1 MKQILHQAKLVRALA
16 VLLCLLALTP
26 RLSVAQLAT
35 SRPLI
40 DPADTAI
47 LLLDH
52 QAGLF
57 QTVKDIDVDVLRTNT
72 IILAKLAKIAKVP
85 LITTASE
92 PNGPNGPLMPE
103 IKQVA
108 PEAIYVPR
116 KGEVSAWDN
125 ADFLKT
131 IKDTGKKTLI
141 IGGVWTSVCVA
152 MPAIQAKAE
161 GYNVYAVIDA
171 SGDPSPMASAV
182 TIARMA
188 QAGVV
193 PISTNGVFCEF
204 QRTWAR
210 PDAAQYG
217 ELYSQYAP
225 NYKAVVESYDKAQE
239 VARQPKK

>member
-1 MKQILHQAKLVRALA
+1 MKSLHHISFLKPIAS
-16 VLLCLLALTP
+16 LLCVAALLPATLLAEKPTA
-26 RLSVAQLAT
+26 S
-35 SRPLI
+35 PLMN
-40 DPADTAI
+40 PADCAI

-52 QAGLF
+52 QSGLF
-57 QTVKDIDVDVLRTNT
+57 QTVKDISIPELRTNAT
-72 IILAKLAKIAKVP
+72 ILAKLAVLAKVP

-103 IKQVA
+103 LKQVA

-131 IKDTGKKTLI
+131 IKGTGKKTLI
-141 IGGVWTSVCVA
+141 IAGVWTSVCVA

-182 TIARMA
+182 TVARLA

-217 ELYSQYAP
+217 ELYSLYAP
-225 NYKAVVESYDKAQE
+225 NYRAVDESYQKAQE
-239 VARQPKK
+239 ATRQTKK

>member
-1 MKQILHQAKLVRALA
+1 MKALHHIRFVRAIA
-16 VLLCLLALTP
+16 CLLCVLALTP
-26 RLSVAQLAT
+26 AVLLAQKPT
-35 SRPLI
+35 TTPLM
-40 DPADTAI
+40 DPADCAI

-57 QTVKDIDVDVLRTNT
+57 QTVKDISIPELRTNAT
-72 IILAKLAKIAKVP
+72 ILAKLAMLAKVP

-103 IKQVA
+103 IKEAA
-108 PEAIYVPR
+108 PAALYVPR

-141 IGGVWTSVCVA
+141 IAGVWTSVCVA

-171 SGDPSPMASAV
+171 SGDPSPMASSV
-182 TIARMA
+182 TIARLA

-193 PISTNGVFCEF
+193 PISTNAVFCEF

-217 ELYSQYAP
+217 ELYSLYAP
-225 NYKAVVESYDKAQE
+225 NYRAVDESYQKAQE